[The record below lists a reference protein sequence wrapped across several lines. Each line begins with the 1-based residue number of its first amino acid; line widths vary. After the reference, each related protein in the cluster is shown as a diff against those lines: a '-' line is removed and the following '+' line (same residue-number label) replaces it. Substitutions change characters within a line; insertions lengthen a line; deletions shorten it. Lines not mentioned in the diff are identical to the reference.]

1 MASPET
7 TDASTAEPALLVER
21 DGHVVTLTLNRPA
34 KRNAFNAELLC
45 RLYDAYLEIDAD
57 PEVRA
62 VIMTGAGGNFSGG
75 ADLDRLVGALMKG
88 EPPETE
94 FEQRVLD
101 DYSILMKGF
110 LKEHR
115 LTKPLI
121 GAIEGSCYAGG
132 FEIMMSMDARV
143 AGENAQIALSEV
155 KRGLFPMGGTSVRLT
170 RQIAYA
176 HAMEL
181 MLTGE
186 PVSGTR
192 AAEIG
197 LVGHAVPDGTALDKA
212 REIAAAIAAN
222 GPLAT
227 KAVKEAAVS
236 ADGLPEAEAFVREFE
251 IGMVVMASR
260 DAREGP
266 RAFLEKRA
274 PNFTGE

>member
-1 MASPET
+1 
-7 TDASTAEPALLVER
+7 
-21 DGHVVTLTLNRPA
+21 
-34 KRNAFNAELLC
+34 
-45 RLYDAYLEIDAD
+45 
-57 PEVRA
+57 
-62 VIMTGAGGNFSGG
+62 MTGAGGNFSGG

-110 LKEHR
+110 LKEYR

-170 RQIAYA
+170 RQIAYT

-181 MLTGE
+181 MLTGD

-227 KAVKEAAVS
+227 KAVKESAVA

-251 IGMVVMASR
+251 IGMVVMASK

-274 PNFTGE
+274 PNYTGE